1 MTSLFKYYDRP
12 EPSRMAVHLPRLIGS
27 KQQLF
32 QVYYEYLLLPGY
44 FGFNWDALY
53 DVLTDLQWI
62 KLQSVMI
69 YHEAI
74 PQISDEDEALYMR
87 LLDDSLR
94 FWRARDERRL
104 LISFNKTDQQKVEQ
118 YLS

>member
-1 MTSLFKYYDRP
+1 MTF
-12 EPSRMAVHLPRLIGS
+12 HLPCQIRS
-27 KQQLF
+27 KQRLF
-32 QVYYEYLLLPGY
+32 RAYYEYFLLPVY
-44 FGFNWDALY
+44 FGFNWDALF

-74 PQISDEDEALYMR
+74 PQISDEDVALYMR
-87 LLDDSLR
+87 LLDDSLK

-118 YLS
+118 YLFA